1 MQPACNSILE
11 ASEAGFHHCVS
22 YASVGTQADEPM
34 DLREKFQELYFVV
47 YICLLF
53 IFAMLHNMK
62 ICVQEKANLKK
73 ETLQLRYLMEH
84 SCFDINDFK
93 DNPEDISFFTGFAD
107 YQTVML

>member
-1 MQPACNSILE
+1 
-11 ASEAGFHHCVS
+11 
-22 YASVGTQADEPM
+22 
-34 DLREKFQELYFVV
+34 
-47 YICLLF
+47 
-53 IFAMLHNMK
+53 MLHNMK

-107 YQTVML
+107 YQTMMLCYDIVKDPAKNLSHGVHERKVFNAQSNSSQLGRP